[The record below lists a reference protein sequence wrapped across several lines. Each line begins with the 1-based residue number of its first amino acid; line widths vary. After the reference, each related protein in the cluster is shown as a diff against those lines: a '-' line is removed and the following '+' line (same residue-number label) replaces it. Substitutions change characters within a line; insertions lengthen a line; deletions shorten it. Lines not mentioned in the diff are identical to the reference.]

1 MSTPRVN
8 GRLKAHGPTGASWKP
23 GQSGNPKGRPK
34 GRQNEVLARTAKE
47 RAEKYVDQAFR
58 LLSKCVRDKDAPMSS
73 RVSAASVILDRAYG
87 KAPQDVTV
95 RGTIETHIIALL
107 KDLDTGKIDGGEAE
121 VLPPPDDTLE

>member
-1 MSTPRVN
+1 MSAVN
-8 GRLKAHGPTGASWKP
+8 GSIKQKPTSGSWKP
-23 GQSGNPKGRPK
+23 GQSGNPLGAAVRKRVP
-34 GRQNEVLARTAKE
+34 RSEVLGRTAKQQ
-47 RAEKYVDQAFR
+47 AEKHARKAFK
-58 LLSKCVRDKDAPMSS
+58 LLAQCVQDREAPMAS
-73 RVSAASVILDRAYG
+73 RVKAASEILDRAYG